1 MYRFACFIYSLALVL
16 FFNVIV
22 CAQADPRNGSISGRL
37 TISGKPAVNKKINVV
52 GGKQEDGSSGMI
64 NGRPGQQESF
74 SALTDSDGRYR
85 ITGLPAGTFTVEA
98 QMAAYVDEKKSG
110 SRARSITLDRSEQV
124 ENIDLSL
131 VRGGVIT
138 GRITDSTG
146 RPLIAMKVRLQL
158 AEEESARDQN
168 LRAMQGFS
176 LYSEFAETDD
186 RGIYRAYGLPAGKY
200 ILSAG
205 SGIFGDVSQKYPLT
219 YHPDATDDKQATR
232 IEVKEGSEVTGVD
245 IRIGSERGTYEAVGR
260 VIDAESGE
268 PVPRASLM
276 CFRIQE
282 PGESPVQSS
291 ANATSDAQGNF
302 RFAGL
307 PSGNYSVSFSP
318 DFLSTSQGEYY
329 TEETTFRIA
338 DTNLAG
344 VEVRARRGGAISGVV
359 VLENNRDPLQ
369 RDRLTQMILT
379 AFVTRKGDPQ
389 ADFGMSGQGMTRIN
403 SDGSFRVVG
412 LAPGE
417 VQFGVFSLTGHT
429 PELVRVE
436 RDGSQITG
444 NLEIKRGE
452 VITGVRLILATGTG
466 IIRGQVETA
475 GGSLPE
481 GIAMNVLALRNGAIN
496 SDENM
501 RQAAVDKKGRFVFE
515 GLLDGEY
522 EVVLRIPGTNP
533 SPPPTQRVRVS
544 SGAES
549 QVTLKLNLTGKDQG
563 RQ

>member
-1 MYRFACFIYSLALVL
+1 MYRFACFIHSFALIL
-16 FFNVIV
+16 FFNLIV

-37 TISGKPAVNKKINVV
+37 IISGKPAVNKKINVV
-52 GGKQEDGSSGMI
+52 GGKQEDASSGLI
-64 NGRPGQQESF
+64 NGRPGQQETF

-110 SRARSITLDRSEQV
+110 SRSRSITLDRSEQV

-138 GRITDSTG
+138 GQVTDSTG
-146 RPLIAMKVRLQL
+146 HPLIAVKVKLQL
-158 AEEESARDQN
+158 AQEDQN
-168 LRAMQGFS
+168 PRTTPGIS
-176 LYSEFAETDD
+176 LYTEFFETDD
-186 RGIYRAYGLPAGKY
+186 RGIYRAYGLTAGKY
-200 ILSAG
+200 ILSVG
-205 SGIFGDVSQKYPLT
+205 SGIYGDVSQKYPLT

-260 VIDAESGE
+260 VIDAETGE

-276 CFRIQE
+276 CYRVQE

-318 DFLSTSQGEYY
+318 DFLSTRQGEYY

-379 AFVTRKGDPQ
+379 AIVSKKGDPQ

-412 LAPGE
+412 LSPGE
-417 VQFGVFSLTGHT
+417 VQFGVFSLTGRT

-501 RQAAVDKKGRFVFE
+501 RQATVDKKGRFVFE

-522 EVVLRIPGTNP
+522 EVVLQIPGTNP

-544 SGAES
+544 SGAEA
-549 QVTLKLNLTGKDQG
+549 QVTLKLNFTGKDQG
-563 RQ
+563 RQQ